1 MSDGDDSGPDAL
13 YKFKLERRR
22 KFLEF
27 MSLVAKSSDVS
38 VERKQE
44 LLRTKAVVLPSERRE
59 LPPDSMAF
67 TTTPALIEM
76 AKAWWAEFENRDG
89 DAVSPQVKWRTLFRG
104 SISRNAA
111 RVYES
116 PDDLLSLEAPSG
128 PPSGYPWLPTPNRKV
143 EFDERDVRFI
153 ESTARLALRASNFSE
168 VILQAWDVATEDTD
182 LLARMKKCLSSVV
195 KTIMQTQ
202 LAVANGCLQMR
213 RDHYLA
219 SAKGLSHDMMYKLRH
234 APALSEKRLFP
245 GSVLRDVDDQTQ
257 KQLQTKAFLRFTS
270 VSNCSTRGG
279 RGRGRTDEDFRTG
292 QHHSASRPRSHQNSS
307 SWYGPEFRASKIPRP
322 VRPCVPSSKRRG
334 AQMLDARQV
343 VAKRVLQSSFLSHR
357 LSHRLSHCLS
367 RHPSVT
373 VSQRRFTV
381 RRRLPSPMTSRL
393 SQPHLLNFSVPP

>member
-76 AKAWWAEFENRDG
+76 AKAVWPSLKIETATQCRLKSNG
-89 DAVSPQVKWRTLFRG
+89 GHCSGAPSVAMQ
-104 SISRNAA
+104 

-234 APALSEKRLFP
+234 AQALSEKRLFP

-270 VSNCSTRGG
+270 VSNCSTRTENKKG
-279 RGRGRTDEDFRTG
+279 
-292 QHHSASRPRSHQNSS
+292 
-307 SWYGPEFRASKIPRP
+307 
-322 VRPCVPSSKRRG
+322 
-334 AQMLDARQV
+334 
-343 VAKRVLQSSFLSHR
+343 
-357 LSHRLSHCLS
+357 
-367 RHPSVT
+367 
-373 VSQRRFTV
+373 
-381 RRRLPSPMTSRL
+381 
-393 SQPHLLNFSVPP
+393 